1 MAEHGNADTA
11 PDSDKKSALQRTLT
25 PVSLS
30 LYGLGTILGAGIFVV
45 IGKIAGEA
53 GLLAPASF
61 LLAAVA
67 ATFTALSYV
76 ELATRIPL
84 SGGSAAYVAEAF
96 HLRALTALVGWGI
109 IATGVVSAA
118 TITTGFFGY
127 LGVFVD
133 WPRSWVIPA
142 CVAVLTA
149 VAAVGVKQS
158 AWFMGL
164 TTSAGLAGLA
174 IVLVTAGGNLA
185 GYPSQLESM
194 GSVSLTGVVSGG
206 FLAFYAFIGFEDI
219 VTLAEETQDVT
230 RTLPIA
236 IFVAL
241 GASALLYIVVAATSV
256 ATLSAAKLNES
267 SAPLVDVV
275 RAEGQT
281 GIILG
286 VLSLAI
292 IINGALAQIIM
303 TARIT
308 HDLGER
314 RGVAP
319 EWLARVNGHTRTPLV
334 ATLFAGTT
342 VLLLALFFPTETL
355 ARATSYI
362 ILGVFLAINAALLRL
377 KCSDHKVRHAYKQY
391 PQFIPIGG
399 IIVSLLLLA
408 GEVFLGSTN

>member
-1 MAEHGNADTA
+1 MAEHGNAEA
-11 PDSDKKSALQRTLT
+11 SNDSGETSVLRRTLT
-25 PVSLS
+25 PLSLS
-30 LYGLGTILGAGIFVV
+30 LYGLGTILGAGIYVV

-61 LLAAVA
+61 LLAAFA
-67 ATFTALSYV
+67 AAFTALSYV

-84 SGGSAAYVAEAF
+84 SGGSTAYVAEAF
-96 HLRALTALVGWGI
+96 RLRALTAMVGWGI
-109 IATGVVSAA
+109 IATGIVSAA
-118 TITTGFFGY
+118 TITTGFVGY

-133 WPRSWVIPA
+133 WPKVWVIPA
-142 CVAVLTA
+142 CVAGLTA
-149 VAAVGVKQS
+149 VAAIGIKQS

-164 TTSAGLAGLA
+164 TTFAGLVGLA

-185 GYPSQLESM
+185 SYPSQLTSM
-194 GSVSLTGVVSGG
+194 GSVSFTGILLGG

-219 VTLAEETQDVT
+219 VTLSEETQDVS

-241 GASALLYIVVAATSV
+241 GVSALLYLLVAATAV
-256 ATLSAAKLNES
+256 ATLPAAELNAS
-267 SAPLVDVV
+267 TAPLVDVV

-281 GIILG
+281 GTILG

-292 IINGALAQIIM
+292 IINGALAQIVM

-314 RGVAP
+314 RGLAP
-319 EWLARVNGHTRTPLV
+319 AWLARVNRQTQTPLI
-334 ATLFAGTT
+334 ATLFAGAT

-362 ILGVFLAINAALLRL
+362 ILIVFLAINAALLRL
-377 KCSDHKVRHAYKQY
+377 KWSDHKPEHSYKHY
-391 PQFIPIGG
+391 PKFIPICGMV
-399 IIVSLLLLA
+399 VSLLLLI
-408 GEVFLGSTN
+408 GEVVFGGQN

>member
-1 MAEHGNADTA
+1 MDEHGKAEASKTA
-11 PDSDKKSALQRTLT
+11 GENSGLQRSLT
-25 PVSLS
+25 PLSLS
-30 LYGLGTILGAGIFVV
+30 LYGLGTILGAGIYVV

-61 LLAAVA
+61 LLAAFA

-96 HLRALTALVGWGI
+96 RVRALTALVGWGI

-133 WPRSWVIPA
+133 WPKGWVIPA

-149 VAAVGVKQS
+149 VAAVGVRQS

-164 TTSAGLAGLA
+164 TTFAGLAGLA

-185 GYPSQLESM
+185 SYPAQLTSM
-194 GSVSLTGVVSGG
+194 GSVSFTGILLGG

-219 VTLAEETQDVT
+219 VTLSEETQDVT

-241 GASALLYIVVAATSV
+241 GLSALLYLLVAATAV
-256 ATLSAAKLNES
+256 ATLPAAQLNQS
-267 SAPLVDVV
+267 TAPLVDVV
-275 RAEGQT
+275 RAEGHT
-281 GIILG
+281 GTILG

-292 IINGALAQIIM
+292 IVNGALAQIVM

-314 RGVAP
+314 RGLAP
-319 EWLARVNGHTRTPLV
+319 VWLSRVNGQTRTPLT
-334 ATLFAGTT
+334 ATLFSGAT

-377 KCSDHKVRHAYKQY
+377 KWSDHKPEHSYKQY
-391 PQFIPIGG
+391 PQIIPICGMV
-399 IIVSLLLLA
+399 VSLLLLI
-408 GEVFLGSTN
+408 GEVVLGG

>member
-1 MAEHGNADTA
+1 MAEHGKAEAEKTA
-11 PDSDKKSALQRTLT
+11 GENSGLQRSLT
-25 PVSLS
+25 PLSLS
-30 LYGLGTILGAGIFVV
+30 LYGLGTILGAGIYVV

-61 LLAAVA
+61 LLAAFA

-96 HLRALTALVGWGI
+96 RVRAVTALVGWGI

-133 WPRSWVIPA
+133 WPKGWVIPA

-149 VAAVGVKQS
+149 VAAVGVRQS

-164 TTSAGLAGLA
+164 TTFAGLAGLA

-185 GYPSQLESM
+185 SYPAQLTSM
-194 GSVSLTGVVSGG
+194 GSVSFTGIILGG

-219 VTLAEETQDVT
+219 VTLSEETQDVT

-236 IFVAL
+236 ILVAL
-241 GASALLYIVVAATSV
+241 GAAGLLYLLVAATAV
-256 ATLSAAKLNES
+256 ATLPAAQLNQS
-267 SAPLVDVV
+267 TAPLVDVV
-275 RAEGQT
+275 RAEGHT
-281 GIILG
+281 GTILG

-292 IINGALAQIIM
+292 IVNGALAQIVM

-314 RGVAP
+314 RGLAP
-319 EWLARVNGHTRTPLV
+319 DWLSRVNGRTRTPLI
-334 ATLFAGTT
+334 ATLLSGAT

-377 KCSDHKVRHAYKQY
+377 KWSDHKPEHSYKQY
-391 PQFIPIGG
+391 PQIIPICGMV
-399 IIVSLLLLA
+399 VSLLLLI
-408 GEVFLGSTN
+408 GEVVLGGQN